1 MTFQDVADRLQVHKT
16 TVARLVK
23 AGKLPAVRIGRNT
36 PRIPAEAL
44 AAFLKAVSL

>member
-1 MTFQDVADRLQVHKT
+1 MTFQEVADRLQVHRS

-23 AGKLPAVRIGRNT
+23 AGRLPVVRIGRNT

-44 AAFLKAVSL
+44 EAFLKAVLL